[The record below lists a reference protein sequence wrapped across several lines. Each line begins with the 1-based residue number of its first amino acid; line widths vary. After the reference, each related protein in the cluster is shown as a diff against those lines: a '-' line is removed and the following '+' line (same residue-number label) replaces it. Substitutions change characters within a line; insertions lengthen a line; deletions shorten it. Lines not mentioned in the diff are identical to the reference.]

1 MTNDTLERPG
11 LQLDMF
17 STPEDNEAKLYHNE
31 YSTGY
36 FTLSQRQ
43 NSRSR
48 MRQQSFPN
56 RDFSAVLN
64 WLFEQYKSGDAYV
77 SQASFRDTSRRI
89 SQVSTVSACWV
100 DLDIYCKNAPQAA
113 KELMFMHDPVDRAH
127 AIIKHCEK
135 ENILKPSTII
145 HSGGGL
151 YAKWLL
157 SDTAPHGLL
166 PAWNAVQKSLLA
178 KFSPFAAD
186 PQAMDAS
193 RILRV
198 CGSSNS
204 KVPGPAGFVRV
215 VWVQPGVDGTP
226 KTYRFDELT
235 ANLFKY
241 TREEVAALKTLQKVW
256 DSNKKHALNA
266 VSSLVAKAGP
276 KGELAVK
283 QLWWDRLD
291 DIRKLVEL
299 RYDGKGIPADSG
311 KRNNYCWIVANALAY
326 NCAPAKLRAEIV
338 SEFGKIC
345 DNYSAVEI
353 RDSAGSVLSRI
364 KHKNDLYKMSN
375 RKFIE
380 LLEIKPSE
388 QSKLQTLGGAK
399 AKRKAVNHGAMGFE
413 RIENLKYADY
423 VKETT
428 RRRQEA
434 GKYAAAVKRDNSA
447 DDRAM
452 ALRLR
457 SDGVSL
463 REISRE
469 LGRSS
474 ATIHAWF
481 KASDADAE

>member
-1 MTNDTLERPG
+1 MTNKTLERPG

-17 STPEDNEAKLYHNE
+17 STAEDNEAKLYHNE

-56 RDFSAVLN
+56 RDFSAVLT
-64 WLFEQYKSGDAYV
+64 WLFDRYKSGDAYL

-89 SQVSTVSACWV
+89 AQVSTISSCWV

-127 AIIKHCEK
+127 AVIKHCEK

-178 KFSPFAAD
+178 KFAPFAAD
-186 PQAMDAS
+186 PKAIDAS

-204 KVPGPAGFVRV
+204 KVPGPAGLVRV
-215 VWVQPGVDGTP
+215 VWVQPGIDGAP

-235 ANLFKY
+235 KSLFKY
-241 TREEVAALKTLQKVW
+241 TREEVAALKQLHKVW
-256 DSNKKHALNA
+256 DSNKKHAVNA
-266 VSSLVAKAGP
+266 VSSLMQKAGP
-276 KGELAVK
+276 RGELAVK
-283 QLWWDRLD
+283 QLWWNRLD
-291 DIRKLVEL
+291 DIRTLVAL
-299 RYDGKGIPADSG
+299 RYDGQGIPADSG
-311 KRNNYCWIVANALAY
+311 KRNSYCWILANALAY
-326 NCAPAKLRAEIV
+326 NCNPAQLKAEIV
-338 SEFGKIC
+338 TEFSKIC

-353 RDSAGSVLSRI
+353 RGSAGSVLSRM
-364 KHKNDLYKMSN
+364 KHGTDLYKMSN
-375 RKFIE
+375 PKFIE
-380 LLEIKPSE
+380 LLDIKPSE
-388 QSKLQTLGGAK
+388 ASKLKTLGKGK
-399 AKRKAVNHGAMGFE
+399 AKKKAVNEGIMGFE
-413 RIENLKYADY
+413 KMENLKYADY
-423 VKETT
+423 VAETT
-428 RRRQEA
+428 RRRQAA
-434 GKYAAAVKRDNSA
+434 GKYTASVKRANSA
-447 DDRAM
+447 DDRAL
-452 ALRLR
+452 ALRLH
-457 SDGVSL
+457 SEGVSL
-463 REISRE
+463 RGISRE
-469 LGRSS
+469 LGRST
-474 ATIHAWF
+474 ATIHDWLNEP
-481 KASDADAE
+481 K